1 MVSKLPKGKIGKSFI
16 ELFASKETTH
26 DRYISEAILV
36 FCFCS
41 QNIEGVI
48 TVSVHTAAAEGDLG
62 VLKAIEKENSDSLFT
77 ADGNGW
83 TALQ

>member
-1 MVSKLPKGKIGKSFI
+1 
-16 ELFASKETTH
+16 
-26 DRYISEAILV
+26 
-36 FCFCS
+36 
-41 QNIEGVI
+41 
-48 TVSVHTAAAEGDLG
+48 VHTAAAEGDLG